1 MRTFS
6 HVGFL
11 TSEQLEGAF
20 FDEGLRVWLTDFS
33 KSPNKIEFL
42 KFEEGSCMPE
52 LIQKQAHIAYTVPC
66 LEEALKGAKVLFGP
80 AVVNE
85 QLSIAF
91 IEEEGVSIELMEFK
105 SSN

>member
-1 MRTFS
+1 MRTFN
-6 HVGFL
+6 HVGFI
-11 TSEQLEGAF
+11 TSEKKEGANYI
-20 FDEGLRVWLTDFS
+20 DGMNVWLTDFN
-33 KSPNKIEFL
+33 KSPNKIEYL

-52 LIQKQAHIAYTVPC
+52 LVQKQSHIAYSVPN
-66 LEEALKGAKVLFGP
+66 LEEALKGCKLLFGP

-105 SSN
+105 T

>member
-1 MRTFS
+1 MRTFN

-11 TSEQLEGAF
+11 TTEKLEGAVYN
-20 FDEGLRVWLTDFS
+20 EGLKVWLTDFT

-80 AVVNE
+80 AAVNE

-105 SSN
+105 

>member
-1 MRTFS
+1 MRTYN

-11 TSEQLEGAF
+11 TSEIKEGATF
-20 FDEGLRVWLTDFS
+20 NEGLKVWLTDFS

-52 LIQKQAHIAYTVPC
+52 LIQKQSHIAYTVPS
-66 LEEALKGAKVLFGP
+66 LDEALKGANVLFGP
-80 AVVNE
+80 APVNE
-85 QLSIAF
+85 HLSIAF

-105 SSN
+105 